1 MLKVMTLVGTRP
13 ELIKM
18 SRVIAELDAQV
29 DHVLVHSGQ
38 NYDYELNQVFFDDL
52 QIRKPDYFLG
62 AAGDTAAKTI
72 GDVIIKSDEIFEQ
85 EKPDA
90 LLLYGDTNTCLAVI
104 AAKRRKIPV
113 FHMEAGNRCF
123 DQRVPEELNRKVL
136 DHLSDINMVLTEH
149 ARRYLIAEGIR
160 PETIIKTGSHM
171 QEVLAYYMDDIQ
183 KSDVLAREGLT
194 EDKFF
199 LVSVHREENVDTPQ
213 NLRDLLDTLRHLA
226 DTYEY
231 PIIVSTHPRTR
242 KRLEAVGD
250 ALDHPLI
257 RFVKPFGLL
266 DYISLIGEAEERC
279 DRPEGFLAGD
289 RHVLGDVGENGGFI
303 ERAAERMGLAALDD
317 ARALGNRVRDVLLD
331 LGERRLVDQR
341 SEDDAL
347 VEAVTGLELGDCRGE
362 FGRKGFIGTVLD
374 VDAVGAHAGLAVV
387 AVLGDQRAL
396 DGGIEIGIIEDDERS
411 IAAKLETELLD
422 GRGTLAIELGADF
435 GRTGEGQL
443 AHGRVRGHFRAD
455 LAGRTGDDAE

>member
-242 KRLEAVGD
+242 KRLEALGD

-266 DYISLIGEAEERC
+266 DYIKLQMGAFCVLSDSGTITEEASLLNLPAITVRNAHE
-279 DRPEGFLAGD
+279 RPEGMDEGTLIMSG
-289 RHVLGDVGENGGFI
+289 LK
-303 ERAAERMGLAALDD
+303 AERVAD
-317 ARALGNRVRDVLLD
+317 AVRVVTSQHRR
-331 LGERRLVDQR
+331 GERVIPLVKDYEGGPVSKQVVR
-341 SEDDAL
+341 VVLSYTDY
-347 VEAVTGLELGDCRGE
+347 VNR
-362 FGRKGFIGTVLD
+362 TVW
-374 VDAVGAHAGLAVV
+374 
-387 AVLGDQRAL
+387 
-396 DGGIEIGIIEDDERS
+396 S
-411 IAAKLETELLD
+411 KS
-422 GRGTLAIELGADF
+422 
-435 GRTGEGQL
+435 
-443 AHGRVRGHFRAD
+443 
-455 LAGRTGDDAE
+455 